1 LTFICVERVTS
12 GLKMIAGQ
20 RVETRAGNGAYVTL
34 SLGWSGFMAPLIRL
48 LYGPLSRRYVAMEA
62 QGQKALRSESLCSPL
77 KEARVLLAAVRAA
90 KEGDVRIADA
100 EARLTQCEW
109 ALDQRVAP
117 KQRVIVY
124 DGTTE

>member
-1 LTFICVERVTS
+1 MDHCHAATWQWKRKAKT
-12 GLKMIAGQ
+12 
-20 RVETRAGNGAYVTL
+20 
-34 SLGWSGFMAPLIRL
+34 
-48 LYGPLSRRYVAMEA
+48 
-62 QGQKALRSESLCSPL
+62 ALRSESLCSPL

-124 DGTTE
+124 DGTTGKTPRCR